1 MHDPNAQLH
10 PRNARFCGLLIDRLP
25 IDRSLVATGTASA
38 TTADAL
44 DALFLL
50 QLRFGHATDAGRVEI
65 GLFGLDAAK
74 TAQLGTPTSQQ
85 VDITYQEPSQ
95 SCRDEERS
103 VPFRSPVSSTW
114 QSSWHLRNYF

>member
-1 MHDPNAQLH
+1 MTPNAQVY
-10 PRNARFCGLLIDRLP
+10 PRNARFWGLPVDHLP
-25 IDRSLVATGTASA
+25 TDRSLVATGTASA

-44 DALFLL
+44 HALFLL
-50 QLRFGHATDAGRVEI
+50 QLRFGHATDAGRIEI

-85 VDITYQEPSQ
+85 VDITYPEPSQ
-95 SCRDEERS
+95 SCKDEERS

-114 QSSWHLRNYF
+114 RSSWHPRNYF